1 MVDTFQTIAKKAGR
15 DFDSPPL
22 HLWHPPLSGDIDIQ
36 IDREGKWTH
45 DGAPIE
51 RESIVRLFAS
61 LLRREEDGEYYL
73 VTPGEKWRISVD
85 VLPLIVTDVEQ
96 VQEAPD
102 KAFMQLTLNTGK
114 KVSVDSEHS
123 LYLEQAMDNIAAVT
137 LPHGLAALFSRNAWY
152 RLVDMAQIEE
162 GRACV
167 HSSRE
172 VFYLEP

>member
-1 MVDTFQTIAKKAGR
+1 MVDTLQTIAKKAGR
-15 DFDSPPL
+15 NFDSPPL

-36 IDREGKWTH
+36 IDKEGKWTH

-61 LLRREEDGEYYL
+61 LLRREDDDEYYL
-73 VTPGEKWRISVD
+73 VTPGEKWRIRVD

-96 VQEAPD
+96 VQEAPG
-102 KAFMQLTLNTGK
+102 KAFLQLTLNTGK

-123 LYLEQAMDNIAAVT
+123 LYLEPAMENIAAVK

-167 HSSRE
+167 HSGTE